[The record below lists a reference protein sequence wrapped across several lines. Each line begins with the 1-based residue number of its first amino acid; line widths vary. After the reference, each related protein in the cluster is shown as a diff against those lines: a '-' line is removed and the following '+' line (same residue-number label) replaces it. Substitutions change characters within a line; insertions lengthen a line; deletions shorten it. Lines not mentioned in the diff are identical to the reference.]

1 LGSTR
6 VKFKKSD
13 LCQGRDRT
21 FRAASMVKKS
31 KEIDPV
37 ERTQQ
42 SIGALLSRSVNVIF
56 TNLMPVYGIVRY
68 GWDGFIVILLFIAE
82 AIVVFFTDV
91 IKYILQP
98 KKKSRGILFFEFVFI
113 FFFGFFAILLFGR
126 EASSDN
132 LFTTVRTAFQAAG
145 SLPLWPII
153 GILIMR
159 LLRAGQEVV
168 SAGFFSGNGSRPLV
182 FNGGGWM
189 LLLFFLV
196 MLGPF
201 IADKSP
207 NPTAGVIALVV
218 LKTLGELF
226 EVWAPRMNAA
236 MSASASRRNKKKAEK
251 IEKEKMDKHEDP
263 SR

>member
-1 LGSTR
+1 ML
-6 VKFKKSD
+6 KK
-13 LCQGRDRT
+13 L
-21 FRAASMVKKS
+21 

-37 ERTQQ
+37 KHMGQ

-56 TNLMPVYGIVRY
+56 TNLIPVYGILRY
-68 GWDGFIVILLFIAE
+68 GWDSFIVILLFIAE
-82 AIVVFFTDV
+82 ATVVFFTDV
-91 IKYILQP
+91 IKYLLQP
-98 KKKSRGILFFEFVFI
+98 KKKSRSILFFEFVFI
-113 FFFGFFAILLFGR
+113 FFFGFFTILIFGR

-132 LFTTVRTAFQAAG
+132 LLTTIRTAFQSAG
-145 SLPLWPII
+145 TLPLWPII

-159 LLRAGQEVV
+159 MLRTGQEVV
-168 SAGFFSGNGSRPLV
+168 SAGFISGNGSQPLV

-207 NPTAGVIALVV
+207 NPTAGVIALVA

-226 EVWAPRMNAA
+226 EVWAQRMNAA
-236 MSASASRRNKKKAEK
+236 IPASASKHNKKNVEK
-251 IEKEKMDKHEDP
+251 KTDNQEDQT

>member
-1 LGSTR
+1 ML
-6 VKFKKSD
+6 KK
-13 LCQGRDRT
+13 L
-21 FRAASMVKKS
+21 

-37 ERTQQ
+37 ERMQQ
-42 SIGALLSRSVNVIF
+42 SISALLSRSLNVIF
-56 TNLMPVYGIVRY
+56 TNLIPVYGILRY
-68 GWDGFIVILLFIAE
+68 GWDSFIVILLFIAE
-82 AIVVFFTDV
+82 AIVVFSTDV
-91 IKYILQP
+91 IKYVMQP
-98 KKKSRGILFFEFVFI
+98 KKKSRNILFFEFVFI
-113 FFFGFFAILLFGR
+113 FFFGFFAILIFGR

-207 NPTAGVIALVV
+207 NPTAGVMALVV

-226 EVWAPRMNAA
+226 EVWAQRINAA
-236 MSASASRRNKKKAEK
+236 IPDSASRRNKKKAERK
-251 IEKEKMDKHEDP
+251 TDKHEDQS